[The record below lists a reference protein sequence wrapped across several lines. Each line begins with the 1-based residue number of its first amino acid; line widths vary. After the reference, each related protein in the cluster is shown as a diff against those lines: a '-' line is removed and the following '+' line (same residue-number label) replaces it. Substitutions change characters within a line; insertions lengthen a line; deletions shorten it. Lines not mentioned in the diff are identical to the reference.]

1 MLHIALVEDDMLYVE
16 KLKSYLDKFEEET
29 GEKIDVVAFSDG
41 EDITA
46 DYKPVWDI
54 ILMDIEMR
62 FMDGLTA
69 AAAIRKT
76 DLEVIIIFITN
87 SPQYAIRGY
96 SVNALD
102 YVLKPVSYF
111 AFSERIKRAC
121 HTLTARR
128 HNERFVMLTDTDG
141 AHRVNIAQ
149 IRCVETEGRML
160 VYHTD
165 DRDIHTWSA
174 ISHAEENLGKNFY
187 RCNKGILVNLAYVD
201 SIEGNDVVVDG
212 RRLPISRAKKSG
224 LLDALNVYMNE
235 VGR

>member
-1 MLHIALVEDDMLYVE
+1 MLHIALVEDDALYAE
-16 KLKSYLDKFEEET
+16 KLKSYLDKYAAET
-29 GEKIDVVAFSDG
+29 GERFDIAAFSDG

-46 DYKPVWDI
+46 DYRPVWDI

-69 AAAIRKT
+69 AAAIRRS
-76 DLEVIIIFITN
+76 DPEVIIIFITN

-102 YVLKPVSYF
+102 YVLKPISYF
-111 AFSERIKRAC
+111 AFSERINRAREA
-121 HTLTARR
+121 LTARR
-128 HNERFVMLTDTDG
+128 HRERFVMLADADG
-141 AHRVNIAQ
+141 THRINVGEISS
-149 IRCVETEGRML
+149 VETEGRML
-160 VYHTD
+160 VYHTGS
-165 DRDIHTWSA
+165 RDIRTWSA
-174 ISHAEENLGKNFY
+174 ISHAEETLGQHFY

-212 RRLPISRAKKSG
+212 RRLPISRAKKAG